1 MMRLPILRAIQLEQR
16 TMNPEIQNTDVID
29 ICELEYD
36 VAGVGA
42 EESSSEDNHAAYYII
57 SYRLPENGV

>member
-1 MMRLPILRAIQLEQR
+1 
-16 TMNPEIQNTDVID
+16 MNPETQNTDVID

-57 SYRLPENGV
+57 SYRLPENGA